1 MDAID
6 VLKQA
11 ASNAGIPITHIGV
24 AMGKRPNYVS
34 ATATRNSTP
43 KADTLAR
50 MLDVCGYGLYAIPY
64 EDAPKDALQ
73 ITAVGDDTE
82 QLGR

>member
-1 MDAID
+1 MDTVE

-11 ASNAGIPITHIGV
+11 ANNAGVPITHIGV
-24 AMGKRPNYVS
+24 SMGKRPNYVS
-34 ATATRNSTP
+34 AIATRKSTP
-43 KADTLAR
+43 QCDTMAR

-73 ITAVGDDTE
+73 ITAND
-82 QLGR
+82 